1 MTVGWRPEG
10 KADVRIR
17 RLVGA
22 AARDVVRHSGHLL
35 LASAGVVIGVAAFV
49 FFVGLG
55 TGARQALLER
65 VAPERFLEM
74 EAGGLEVGLG
84 PLKLGVGGAR
94 IDDRLVEKVSAV
106 EGVRAVFPRVRLGV
120 PAMASG
126 GEGLL
131 GAGFVTELPVD
142 GVEAAGVVAA
152 ATSGIEFADPGDG
165 ADGVECSD
173 DAECGDDRYC
183 GSGLRDRRRR
193 CRPDVPAVVSPL
205 LLDLYNRGVRHAHGL
220 PRLDP
225 GVIRGVHFDLYLGAS
240 ALGDGRARVRRR
252 AVVVGVSTLAAPM
265 GVTLP
270 IGVVDRAN
278 EAFSAGRSGGGYD
291 GLVVELGEA
300 GRLDRVT
307 RELEGLGLEPVD
319 DGLRRAARVVSLL
332 TLVLGLVAVG
342 MLAVAGLH
350 LMHVFL
356 MLVGERRREIGVLRA
371 VGASGGDIV
380 AMMML
385 EAVAVAAAAG
395 VVGAG
400 LGAASLAVAAG
411 AAEQAA
417 PGLGA
422 TGPGGLTAT
431 LLPVAVAAVGLA
443 VLACGAGA
451 LVPARSAAR
460 PSPSALLRGK

>member
-1 MTVGWRPEG
+1 
-10 KADVRIR
+10 VRFR
-17 RLVGA
+17 RLLGA
-22 AARDVVRHSGHLL
+22 AARDAVRHSGHLL
-35 LASAGVVIGVAAFV
+35 VASAGVVIGVAAFV

-55 TGARQALLER
+55 TGARQVLLDR

-94 IDDRLVEKVSAV
+94 IDDGLVEKVSSLQ
-106 EGVRAVFPRVRLGV
+106 GVRAVFPRLRLAV

-142 GVEAAGVVAA
+142 GVEPAGVVAA
-152 ATSGIEFADPGDG
+152 GAPAIEFADPGDG
-165 ADGVECSD
+165 ADGVECSTD
-173 DAECGDDRYC
+173 GECGDRGYC
-183 GSGLRDRRRR
+183 GSGLRDRRLR
-193 CRPDVPAVVSPL
+193 CRPDVPVVVSPL

-225 GVIRGVHFDLYLGAS
+225 GVIRGLHFDLYLGAS
-240 ALGDGRARVRRR
+240 ALGDGRAGVRRR
-252 AVVVGVSTLAAPM
+252 AVVAGVSTLAAPM

-270 IGVVDRAN
+270 IGVVERAN
-278 EAFSAGRSGGGYD
+278 QALSAGTGGGYD
-291 GLVVELGEA
+291 GLVVELGDA
-300 GRLDRVT
+300 GRLDWVT
-307 RELEGLGLEPVD
+307 RDLEALGLEPVD

-332 TLVLGLVAVG
+332 TLVLGLVAAG
-342 MLAVAGLH
+342 MMAVAGLH

-400 LGAASLAVAAG
+400 LGAAGLAVAAG
-411 AAEQAA
+411 AAEQAV

-431 LLPVAVAAVGLA
+431 VLPVAGAAVVLA